1 MLLEILQLIELR
13 AVAVGRQCQFAL
25 CSDAEFECRVGEREL
40 EYIPAYREQLLAV
53 LGADSGFSV
62 VAKAAEQTPQLGF
75 ARLEGLPSF
84 IYALAEVFRKK
95 RQRERASA
103 LLDKFLRVLVARAG
117 FQRGF
122 EVFEREVLAVEVII
136 RICHAVVPAVV
147 AGEVLGVRLEQG
159 DRLFV

>member
-25 CSDAEFECRVGEREL
+25 CSDAQPERRVGEYKL
-40 EYIPAYREQLLAV
+40 EYIPAFAQQLLAV
-53 LGADSGFSV
+53 LGADSGFI
-62 VAKAAEQTPQLGF
+62 AAAEQSSQLSF
-75 ARLEGLPSF
+75 ARREGLPSF
-84 IYALAEVFRKK
+84 IYALTEVFRKK

-103 LLDKFLRVLVARAG
+103 LLDEFLCILISRAG